1 MEEMVEKTKLEPR
14 MVRFEPVALMS
25 RLRVKL
31 RIPLRTY
38 ALRKDEI
45 VHLQRSYLRLAGG

>member
-1 MEEMVEKTKLEPR
+1 MVEKTKLEPR

-31 RIPLRTY
+31 RMWLRTD
-38 ALRKDEI
+38 ALRRDKME
-45 VHLQRSYLRLAGG
+45 HLQGSYPHLAGG